1 MNTDEFLKKIKPAA
15 KRSLLAPWWKE
26 IRELREKNCT
36 LDQVCKFLSLNGVE
50 ITIAGLSKYI
60 KRQEMRESEEN
71 LQTNNIHKQARFSTS
86 KSTERPDI
94 NTSNPL
100 RSLGGSRKFGEHNPI
115 PESKPE
121 FDN

>member
-26 IRELREKNCT
+26 IRELREKSCT

-60 KRQEMRESEEN
+60 KRREMREFEEK
-71 LQTNNIHKQARFSTS
+71 LHTKNIHIKARVSTS
-86 KSTERPDI
+86 KNIEGLD
-94 NTSNPL
+94 SNPL
-100 RSLGGSRKFGEHNPI
+100 RQLAGSRKVGDHNPI
-115 PESKPE
+115 PQSTPE
-121 FDN
+121 FDT